1 MLQAALADRLLLD
14 LFFSTLDGFVAT
26 KVDVSWC
33 DVLQAL
39 VASLVVLIRDE
50 GPDLAFEVIRHIIVL
65 PATHGCNTAQ
75 SAIRL
80 RIWQHCDPIGWD
92 CSLDE
97 CAKAIGLGLP
107 AVRAVVCM
115 SPSWLGRFRASGGAV
130 KRAAQWSM
138 RANDTTTSA
147 DVGDLFGEAFGT
159 VGGAFEE

>member
-1 MLQAALADRLLLD
+1 MRLSGNGSSGD
-14 LFFSTLDGFVAT
+14 LGWSFACFV
-26 KVDVSWC
+26 
-33 DVLQAL
+33 
-39 VASLVVLIRDE
+39 SL
-50 GPDLAFEVIRHIIVL
+50 
-65 PATHGCNTAQ
+65 Q
-75 SAIRL
+75 SAMTPKQHTIRL

-130 KRAAQWSM
+130 KRAAKWSM
-138 RANDTTTSA
+138 HANDTTTSA

-159 VGGAFEE
+159 VRGAFEE